1 MSENAFSRESNLSL
15 VVCSDNQASETEVKP
30 KQTRRRLTAAYKRRI
45 LKEADECTER
55 GALGEMLR
63 SEGLYYAQ
71 LCKWRKQLENGELI
85 DRRRGRKSS
94 GRDSEDVKQLKKQER
109 EIASLKAKLQKAEG
123 LIELQKKIADLLES

>member
-1 MSENAFSRESNLSL
+1 MSENAFSEESNLSL
-15 VVCSDNQASETEVKP
+15 VACNDKQVPETEVKP

-45 LKEADECTER
+45 LIEADECTER

-63 SEGLYYAQ
+63 SEGLYFAQ

-85 DRRRGRKSS
+85 DRQRGRKKSC
-94 GRDSEDVKQLKKQER
+94 RDSEDVKRLKKQER

-123 LIELQKKIADLLES
+123 LIELQKKIAELLEN